1 MKTKK
6 VLVIGDVMIDHY
18 INGKCHRI
26 SPEAPVPVVNFISE
40 EFKLGGAA
48 NLANNI
54 ASLNENVSILS
65 IVGKDKS
72 AKKIHEL
79 LEQFRINDIIIDSIE
94 RETTIKTRIMVDGHQ
109 IVRVDRENPDLL
121 AEKDELNLLNK
132 VSEQIANHEIILLS
146 DYNKGTLTVNIT
158 KKIIELCTYQNKKV
172 FIDPKSNDF
181 NKYVDCTLIKPNL
194 KEAELATGI
203 KIIDNKTLEMA
214 CREITK
220 ITKCQ
225 ILLITMSEK
234 GVCLFEKNEM
244 TILPAHAKEVVDVTG
259 AGDTFL
265 ATFCK
270 EILLGNSILSAC
282 EYANMASA
290 IAVSK
295 LGSSVVTEKDIQLF
309 KSNLNVNLGIC

>member
-26 SPEAPVPVVNFISE
+26 SPEAPVPVVDFISE

-54 ASLNENVSILS
+54 ASLNGNVSILS
-65 IVGKDKS
+65 IVGNDKS

-94 RETTIKTRIMVDGHQ
+94 RETTIKTRVMVDGHQ
-109 IVRVDRENPDLL
+109 IVRIDRENPEKLD
-121 AEKDELNLLNK
+121 EKDEINFLNK
-132 VSEQIANHEIILLS
+132 ISEVIPHHEIILLS
-146 DYNKGTLTVNIT
+146 DYNKGTLTTTIT
-158 KKIIELCTYQNKKV
+158 KKIIDLCNCQNKKV

-181 NKYVDCTLIKPNL
+181 NKYFNCTLIKPNL
-194 KEAELATGI
+194 KEAELASGI
-203 KIIDNKTLEMA
+203 KITDNKSLEMA

-220 ITKCQ
+220 ITNCK

-244 TILPAHAKEVVDVTG
+244 TILPAHAKEVLDVTG

-265 ATFCK
+265 AAFCK
-270 EILLGNSILSAC
+270 ETLLEKSILNAC
-282 EYANMASA
+282 EYANMVSA
-290 IAVSK
+290 IAILK
-295 LGSSVVTEKDIQLF
+295 LGSSVVTENEIQVF
-309 KSNLNVNLGIC
+309 KSNLNDNLDIY